1 MDFPDDHADESI
13 PDGAVL
19 MTANNI
25 LNLLEYS
32 EQLTDEEVLFSDE
45 FYISIL
51 SNLLTDKKF
60 DIKPGNSPEEKVKSL
75 KKLLKLLGET
85 IEMDLSQ
92 ISAQG
97 IIMEHDKAS
106 AKSFLELLE
115 ELIKTLMNAN
125 LEDEDESEKND
136 NKNDDKNDDMNI
148 KENNEE
154 IKNESSSEKND
165 IENKHFAKSN
175 NSEGNIFG
183 GNKNRFNLDDIDVE
197 NDNDLDND
205 IKKDE
210 NEENDKDNINKVIF
224 NKEEEID
231 LNELKKAKEKEENL
245 EKNNKKSGNNSIK
258 NENNNYIYNNS
269 SNEEIRISGESF
281 HRLNQS
287 NIEKLQLE
295 KMFKNLENKNDES
308 YIRKTYSQND
318 LSSYEKQLEE
328 REEENEHEN
337 EEENEN
343 ENENDNEND
352 NEKQKPKSEEK
363 SKKDILSSQ
372 EEVENK
378 FDDDALNLN
387 YNLEDKANISEA
399 PIMNVSHISEFSHNN
414 KNKDKEMEI
423 EKTSDKKSNKKDT
436 DENVEN
442 NSESKKSIKII
453 KTKSNKSTSNKNI
466 ESTSKKNIENID
478 DDLPDLF
485 IDNKK
490 SQNSNKFDYDEEND
504 DENEEKNKNI
514 KNNNNYFD
522 EESNM
527 EEEENFYVPHSVPR
541 AYNKMHLPSASKETE
556 SSQRN
561 NQKLIKESNSS
572 LTNSNI
578 SFHSKHSKKS
588 SHRQI
593 DEFNDISNSST
604 NKKNAKIATNK
615 KSSNKKSDHKI
626 STNKKEESYVETKS
640 NRSKRSQ
647 KSQRQTEDN
656 DNENENEESEN
667 DISKSSV
674 YTNAHEKSVKST
686 ASKKSEA
693 SKKNKSITNSEKNK
707 NSTSSK
713 KSIKSSQKKFNYK
726 DLLGIEIPMSDEE
739 IKYEIKK
746 ELKKLYG
753 EKAKQYFNKNFLDLI
768 VENVKLTR
776 KTILKLE
783 TGAEPDDFF
792 SREFLLKY
800 QKEIQK
806 LLKYYVEEKKR
817 ENIYKQNAI
826 MSIGQNIKFMKKL
839 KEAELKNI
847 INEIEYKKKER
858 EMKNEEEQ
866 NQIMLYPSYCYE
878 LQKQI
883 YLAETQNQI
892 DIINYKE
899 NEKKNSILEM
909 EKAYNDRLAIL
920 TELLRRE
927 KRERINQKRLNQRLE
942 YELKSMSKR
951 RLKKQV
957 EDMLDQ
963 IDEENKKINNDDNN
977 NQEEIEKILNH
988 FV

>member
-1 MDFPDDHADESI
+1 MDIPDDRTDESI

-32 EQLTDEEVLFSDE
+32 EQLTDEDVLFSDE

-60 DIKPGNSPEEKVKSL
+60 DIKPGNTPEEKVKSL

-136 NKNDDKNDDMNI
+136 NKNDDMNI

-183 GNKNRFNLDDIDVE
+183 GNKNRFNLDDVDVV
-197 NDNDLDND
+197 NGNDLDND
-205 IKKDE
+205 LKNE
-210 NEENDKDNINKVIF
+210 NEENDKDNIDKGMFI
-224 NKEEEID
+224 KEEEID
-231 LNELKKAKEKEENL
+231 LNELKKEKEKEENL
-245 EKNNKKSGNNSIK
+245 EKSSEKSGNNSIK
-258 NENNNYIYNNS
+258 NENINDNYNNS

-343 ENENDNEND
+343 ENENE
-352 NEKQKPKSEEK
+352 NEKKKTKSEEK
-363 SKKDILSSQ
+363 SKRDVLSSQ

-387 YNLEDKANISEA
+387 YNLEDKANMSDA

-414 KNKDKEMEI
+414 KNILKDKEMEI

-436 DENVEN
+436 DENMEN
-442 NSESKKSIKII
+442 NSESKKSIKSI

-466 ESTSKKNIENID
+466 GSSSKKNIENID

-485 IDNKK
+485 IENKK

-504 DENEEKNKNI
+504 EENEEKKIKNI
-514 KNNNNYFD
+514 NNNNYFD

-588 SHRQI
+588 SHRHI

-647 KSQRQTEDN
+647 KSQRQTEENDNDN
-656 DNENENEESEN
+656 DNENEESAN

-674 YTNAHEKSVKST
+674 YTNAHEKSAKST
-686 ASKKSEA
+686 ASKKSET
-693 SKKNKSITNSEKNK
+693 SKKNKSNKSITNSEKNK
-707 NSTSSK
+707 NGTSSK

-739 IKYEIKK
+739 IKYEIMK

-753 EKAKQYFNKNFLDLI
+753 AKAKQYFNKNFLDLI
-768 VENVKLTR
+768 IENVKLAR

-806 LLKYYVEEKKR
+806 ILKYYVEEKKR

-847 INEIEYKKKER
+847 LNEIEYKKQER
-858 EMKNEEEQ
+858 EMQNEEEQ

-892 DIINYKE
+892 DLINYKE

-927 KRERINQKRLNQRLE
+927 RRERINQKKLNQSLE

-963 IDEENKKINNDDNN
+963 IDEEDKKMNNDDEN

>member
-1 MDFPDDHADESI
+1 MDIPDDRTDESI

-32 EQLTDEEVLFSDE
+32 EQLTDEDVLFSDE

-60 DIKPGNSPEEKVKSL
+60 DIKPGNTPEEKVKSL

-136 NKNDDKNDDMNI
+136 NKNDDMNI

-183 GNKNRFNLDDIDVE
+183 GNKNRFNLDDVDVV
-197 NDNDLDND
+197 NGNDLDND
-205 IKKDE
+205 LKNE
-210 NEENDKDNINKVIF
+210 NEENDKDNIDKGMFI
-224 NKEEEID
+224 KEEEID
-231 LNELKKAKEKEENL
+231 LNELKKEKEKEENL
-245 EKNNKKSGNNSIK
+245 EKSSEKSGNNSIK
-258 NENNNYIYNNS
+258 NENNYNNS

-343 ENENDNEND
+343 ENENE
-352 NEKQKPKSEEK
+352 NEKKKTKSEEK
-363 SKKDILSSQ
+363 SKRDVLSSQ

-387 YNLEDKANISEA
+387 YNLEDKANMSDA

-414 KNKDKEMEI
+414 KNILKDKEMEI

-436 DENVEN
+436 DENMEN
-442 NSESKKSIKII
+442 NSESKKSIKSI

-466 ESTSKKNIENID
+466 GSSSKKNIENID

-485 IDNKK
+485 IENKK

-504 DENEEKNKNI
+504 EENEEKKIKNI
-514 KNNNNYFD
+514 NNNNYFD

-588 SHRQI
+588 SHRHI

-647 KSQRQTEDN
+647 KSQRQTEENDNDN
-656 DNENENEESEN
+656 DNENEESAN

-674 YTNAHEKSVKST
+674 YTNAHEKSAKST
-686 ASKKSEA
+686 ASKKSET
-693 SKKNKSITNSEKNK
+693 SKKNKSNKSITNSEKNK
-707 NSTSSK
+707 NGTSSK

-739 IKYEIKK
+739 IKYEIMK

-753 EKAKQYFNKNFLDLI
+753 AKAKQYFNKNFLDLI
-768 VENVKLTR
+768 IENVKLAR

-806 LLKYYVEEKKR
+806 ILKYYVEEKKR
-817 ENIYKQNAI
+817 VNIYKQNAI

-847 INEIEYKKKER
+847 LNEIEYKKQER
-858 EMKNEEEQ
+858 EMQNEEEQ

-892 DIINYKE
+892 DLINYKE

-927 KRERINQKRLNQRLE
+927 RRERINQKKLNQSLE

-963 IDEENKKINNDDNN
+963 IDEEDKKMNNDDEN